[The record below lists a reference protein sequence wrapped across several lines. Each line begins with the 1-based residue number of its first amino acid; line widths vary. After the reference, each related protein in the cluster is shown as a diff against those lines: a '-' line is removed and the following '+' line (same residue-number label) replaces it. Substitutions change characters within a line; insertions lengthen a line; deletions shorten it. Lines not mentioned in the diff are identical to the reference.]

1 MKNDYSFKDLLE
13 KESCDLL
20 NRDELFFKMRWL
32 TMNGDI
38 TYLNGVKEIERVI
51 SDEFYFIVHN
61 IVTYKG
67 KKPFLKG
74 LFFVTPK
81 KSLITFLEKSIECD
95 DLRDLIIA
103 PKFSTEP
110 RYVIQVND
118 GAFYLCK

>member
-1 MKNDYSFKDLLE
+1 
-13 KESCDLL
+13 
-20 NRDELFFKMRWL
+20 
-32 TMNGDI
+32 MNGNI
-38 TYLNGVKEIERVI
+38 THLNGVKEIERVI